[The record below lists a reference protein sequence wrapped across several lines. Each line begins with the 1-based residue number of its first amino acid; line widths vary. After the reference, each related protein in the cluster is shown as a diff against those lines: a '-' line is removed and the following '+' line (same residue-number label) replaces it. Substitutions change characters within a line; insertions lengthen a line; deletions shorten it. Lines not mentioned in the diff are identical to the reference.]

1 MDRSYLFAAI
11 VAMIALEIT
20 HLKWIWWTYW
30 DCRRCGVKHRECGHG
45 AKWLFLL

>member
-1 MDRSYLFAAI
+1 MERSYLLVGI

-20 HLKWIWWTYW
+20 HLKWIWWTQW
-30 DCRRCGVKHRECGHG
+30 DCRRCGRKHQECGHG